1 MTRAVKT
8 MKLGKWGRSP
18 GVGVRW
24 EQVSVLNSV
33 SRMGLIE
40 MITFSKRL
48 EASAGVGCVP
58 IRRTFKALELPE
70 QRPCLECFWR
80 TQGTGVSR
88 GGVAG
93 EVRGQGLGRPCK
105 AFGFYSDTVTLI
117 HSLLCTW
124 TSHFTFVLIS
134 ISASNASY

>member
-24 EQVSVLNSV
+24 ERVSVLSSV
-33 SRMGLIE
+33 SRRGLIE
-40 MITFSKRL
+40 MITFAKRL

-70 QRPCLECFWR
+70 QRPCLECFRR

-88 GGVAG
+88 GAVAGDQAG
-93 EVRGQGLGRPCK
+93 EVRGQGLGRSCK
-105 AFGFYSDTVTLI
+105 AFGFYS
-117 HSLLCTW
+117 
-124 TSHFTFVLIS
+124 
-134 ISASNASY
+134 